1 MIIQEF
7 YTSDYQYELLFAWK
21 KQGRVKIPFEVTVQ

>member
-21 KQGRVKIPFEVTVQ
+21 KQGRVKIPFEVTIQ